1 MGAEA
6 YAKCSHMNCY
16 LENTPP
22 GNCKYVVPTIK
33 QKQLAND
40 VPEQECTPEPSKEV
54 IVEPPPTEP
63 TATPTATPTAPTNT
77 PTRNVVAKEEALRDC
92 NAVSAGDA
100 SARVFF
106 WHYGTVQPVFEYSN

>member
-1 MGAEA
+1 MFKNFNKKLRIFQTDLIARTQAWTKWKSPKKRECLCKVRMDYNILYSTATEDRKNEAEA

-40 VPEQECTPEPSKEV
+40 VPEQECP
-54 IVEPPPTEP
+54 
-63 TATPTATPTAPTNT
+63 
-77 PTRNVVAKEEALRDC
+77 
-92 NAVSAGDA
+92 
-100 SARVFF
+100 
-106 WHYGTVQPVFEYSN
+106 